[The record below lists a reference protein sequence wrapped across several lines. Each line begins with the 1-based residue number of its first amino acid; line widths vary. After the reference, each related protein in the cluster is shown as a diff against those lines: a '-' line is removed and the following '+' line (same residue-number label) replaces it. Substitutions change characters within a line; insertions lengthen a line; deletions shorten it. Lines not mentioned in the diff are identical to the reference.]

1 MDSFRTRLGDLLEPV
16 PNDEVMPVD
25 FSRRRIRIGGRAAV
39 YVAIIAAIVCLAV
52 IAGLASAG
60 GGKAEMPTVEDA
72 ATPGTAAAGVTGET
86 DALGRAGVAAS
97 PGDTGSG
104 AGAVASAAAGSAEP
118 TPEFIVVSIV
128 GLVHRPGVVTVAGTA
143 RVAEAIDAA
152 GGMLPDANPASVN
165 LAAPL
170 RDGDQVLVGAEP
182 LPELS
187 TGGTANGAA
196 AGAGGSG
203 AGVGG
208 GAGGSG
214 GGGTGG
220 VGGAGAG
227 GAGSGS
233 GALVNINTAS
243 ESELETVTGI
253 GPATARKIIAHRER
267 NGPFG
272 SVDELEEVPGIG
284 PAKLEAMRDEVT
296 V

>member
-1 MDSFRTRLGDLLEPV
+1 
-16 PNDEVMPVD
+16 MPVD

-39 YVAIIAAIVCLAV
+39 YVAVIAAIVCLAV

-104 AGAVASAAAGSAEP
+104 AGAGASAAAGSAEP
-118 TPEFIVVSIV
+118 TPEFIVVSVV
-128 GLVHRPGVVTVAGTA
+128 GLVHRPGLVTVAGTA

-170 RDGDQVLVGAEP
+170 RDGEQVLVGAEP

-187 TGGTANGAA
+187 TGGTGRGGPDGGAGAA
-196 AGAGGSG
+196 SAASGAGGTGGAGTGGSGAGGSG
-203 AGVGG
+203 
-208 GAGGSG
+208 
-214 GGGTGG
+214 
-220 VGGAGAG
+220 
-227 GAGSGS
+227 S
-233 GALVNINTAS
+233 GAPLVNINTAS

-272 SVDELEEVPGIG
+272 SVEELEEVPGIG
-284 PAKLEAMRDEVT
+284 PAKLEGMRDEVT

>member
-1 MDSFRTRLGDLLEPV
+1 MDSLRTRLGDLLEPV

-39 YVAIIAAIVCLAV
+39 YVAVIAAIVCLAV

-60 GGKAEMPTVEDA
+60 GGKVEMPTVEDA
-72 ATPGTAAAGVTGET
+72 ATPGAAAAGVTGEA
-86 DALGRAGVAAS
+86 DALGRAGAAGA

-104 AGAVASAAAGSAEP
+104 AGADASAAAVSAEP
-118 TPEFIVVSIV
+118 VPEFIVVSVV
-128 GLVHRPGVVTVAGTA
+128 GLVHRPGLVTVAGTA

-152 GGMLPDANPASVN
+152 GGLLPDANPASVN

-170 RDGDQVLVGAEP
+170 RDGEQVLVGAEP

-187 TGGTANGAA
+187 IGGTGRGEPDGGAGAASAASDAGGTGG
-196 AGAGGSG
+196 AGTGGSG
-203 AGVGG
+203 AG
-208 GAGGSG
+208 
-214 GGGTGG
+214 TP
-220 VGGAGAG
+220 
-227 GAGSGS
+227 
-233 GALVNINTAS
+233 LVNINTAS

-284 PAKLEAMRDEVT
+284 PAKLEGMRDEVT

>member
-39 YVAIIAAIVCLAV
+39 YVAVIAAIVCLAV

-60 GGKAEMPTVEDA
+60 GGKVEMPTVEDA
-72 ATPGTAAAGVTGET
+72 ATPGAAAAGVTGET
-86 DALGRAGVAAS
+86 DALGRAGAAGA

-104 AGAVASAAAGSAEP
+104 AGADASAAVVSEP
-118 TPEFIVVSIV
+118 VPEFIVVSVV
-128 GLVHRPGVVTVAGTA
+128 GLVHRPGLVTVAGTA

-152 GGMLPDANPASVN
+152 GGLLPDANPASVN

-170 RDGDQVLVGAEP
+170 RDGEQVLVGAEP

-187 TGGTANGAA
+187 IGGTGRGGPDDGAGAASAASGAGGTGGAGTGGS
-196 AGAGGSG
+196 GAGGSG
-203 AGVGG
+203 
-208 GAGGSG
+208 
-214 GGGTGG
+214 
-220 VGGAGAG
+220 
-227 GAGSGS
+227 S
-233 GALVNINTAS
+233 GAPLVNINTAS

-284 PAKLEAMRDEVT
+284 PAKLEGMRDEVT

>member
-1 MDSFRTRLGDLLEPV
+1 MDSLRTRLGDLLEPV

-60 GGKAEMPTVEDA
+60 GGKVEMPTVEDA

-104 AGAVASAAAGSAEP
+104 AGAGASAAAGSAEP
-118 TPEFIVVSIV
+118 TPEFIVVSVV
-128 GLVHRPGVVTVAGTA
+128 GLVHRPGLVTVAGTA

-170 RDGDQVLVGAEP
+170 RDGEQVLVGAEP

-187 TGGTANGAA
+187 TGGTGRGGPDGGAGAA
-196 AGAGGSG
+196 SAASGAGGTGGAGTGGSGAGGSG
-203 AGVGG
+203 
-208 GAGGSG
+208 
-214 GGGTGG
+214 
-220 VGGAGAG
+220 
-227 GAGSGS
+227 S
-233 GALVNINTAS
+233 GAPLVNINTAS

>member
-1 MDSFRTRLGDLLEPV
+1 MRTRLGDLLEPV

-39 YVAIIAAIVCLAV
+39 YVAVIAAIVCLAV

-104 AGAVASAAAGSAEP
+104 AGAGASAAAGSAEP
-118 TPEFIVVSIV
+118 TPEFIVVSVV
-128 GLVHRPGVVTVAGTA
+128 GLVHRPGLVTVAGTA

-170 RDGDQVLVGAEP
+170 RDGEQVLVGAEP

-187 TGGTANGAA
+187 TGGTGRGGPDGGAGAA
-196 AGAGGSG
+196 SAASGAGGTGGAGTGGSGAGGSG
-203 AGVGG
+203 
-208 GAGGSG
+208 
-214 GGGTGG
+214 
-220 VGGAGAG
+220 
-227 GAGSGS
+227 S
-233 GALVNINTAS
+233 GAPLVNINTAS

-284 PAKLEAMRDEVT
+284 PAKLEGMRDEVT

>member
-1 MDSFRTRLGDLLEPV
+1 
-16 PNDEVMPVD
+16 MPVD

-39 YVAIIAAIVCLAV
+39 YVGVVAAIVCVLV
-52 IAGLASAG
+52 IAGLASASG
-60 GGKAEMPTVEDA
+60 DNVEMPPVEDA
-72 ATPGTAAAGVTGET
+72 GTAGAANAVGGGGDGTATSGESTAVMDPVTG
-86 DALGRAGVAAS
+86 
-97 PGDTGSG
+97 
-104 AGAVASAAAGSAEP
+104 SAAATEP
-118 TPEFIVVSIV
+118 PDVGEVEAVPEFIVVSIV

-152 GGMLPDANPASVN
+152 GGMLPEANPASVN

-170 RDGDQVLVGAEP
+170 RDGEQVLVGAEP

-187 TGGTANGAA
+187 IGGTGRGGPDGGAGAASAASGAGGTGGAGTGGS
-196 AGAGGSG
+196 GAGGSG
-203 AGVGG
+203 
-208 GAGGSG
+208 
-214 GGGTGG
+214 
-220 VGGAGAG
+220 
-227 GAGSGS
+227 S
-233 GALVNINTAS
+233 GAPLVNINTAS

-284 PAKLEAMRDEVT
+284 PAKLEGMRDEVT

>member
-39 YVAIIAAIVCLAV
+39 YVAVIAAIVCLAV

-60 GGKAEMPTVEDA
+60 GGKVEMPTVEDA

-86 DALGRAGVAAS
+86 DALGRAGAAGA

-104 AGAVASAAAGSAEP
+104 AGAGASAAAGSAEP
-118 TPEFIVVSIV
+118 TPEFIVVSVV
-128 GLVHRPGVVTVAGTA
+128 GLVHRPGLVTVAGTA

-170 RDGDQVLVGAEP
+170 RDGEQVLVGAEP

-187 TGGTANGAA
+187 TGGTGRGGPDGGAGAA
-196 AGAGGSG
+196 SAASGAGGTGGAGTGGSGAGGSG
-203 AGVGG
+203 
-208 GAGGSG
+208 
-214 GGGTGG
+214 
-220 VGGAGAG
+220 
-227 GAGSGS
+227 S
-233 GALVNINTAS
+233 GAPLVNINTAS

-284 PAKLEAMRDEVT
+284 PAKLEGMRDEVT

>member
-60 GGKAEMPTVEDA
+60 GGKVEMPPVEDVA
-72 ATPGTAAAGVTGET
+72 AGAASAMSNGGGGTGASGESLVGADQAAASARTTGPPNAGET
-86 DALGRAGVAAS
+86 E
-97 PGDTGSG
+97 
-104 AGAVASAAAGSAEP
+104 AV
-118 TPEFIVVSIV
+118 PEFIVVSIV

-284 PAKLEAMRDEVT
+284 PAKLEGMRDEVT

>member
-39 YVAIIAAIVCLAV
+39 YVAVIAAIVCLAV

-60 GGKAEMPTVEDA
+60 GGKVEMPTVEDA
-72 ATPGTAAAGVTGET
+72 ATPGAAAAGVTGET

-104 AGAVASAAAGSAEP
+104 AGAGASAAAGSAEP
-118 TPEFIVVSIV
+118 TPEFIVVSVV
-128 GLVHRPGVVTVAGTA
+128 GLVHRPGLVTVAGTA

-152 GGMLPDANPASVN
+152 GGMLPNANPASVN

-170 RDGDQVLVGAEP
+170 RDGEQVLVGAEP

-187 TGGTANGAA
+187 TGGTGRGGPDGGAGAA
-196 AGAGGSG
+196 SAASGAGGTGGAGTGGSGAGGSG
-203 AGVGG
+203 
-208 GAGGSG
+208 
-214 GGGTGG
+214 
-220 VGGAGAG
+220 
-227 GAGSGS
+227 S
-233 GALVNINTAS
+233 GAPLVNINTAS

-284 PAKLEAMRDEVT
+284 PAKLEGMRDEVT